1 MGWVPRF
8 RRYHEQLGLPA
19 LLSRL
24 ARFPSLGG
32 TSRALCLRL
41 SRAHERGS
49 HGPGRCFGSRP
60 TSLFARKAL
69 DLPGSWGTSACVPRS
84 STPVEPPRQV
94 FLGAS
99 VLPSVIRTTSAS
111 TIRISRG
118 SIPRPACS
126 LSTLRSQGCPCATQD
141 SLPAGDQ
148 PCRTGFYP
156 PQDPSRRFQQC
167 FISSLPPPP
176 SFPGAP

>member
-1 MGWVPRF
+1 MNSSDFLRFFPASLGFLRSAAPRVRSVFVSPVRTNAARTGLGVVSGAAPLPTYEEGAGPPRF
-8 RRYHEQLGLPA
+8 LGD
-19 LLSRL
+19 
-24 ARFPSLGG
+24 
-32 TSRALCLRL
+32 LRL
-41 SRAHERGS
+41 RAPVFD
-49 HGPGRCFGSRP
+49 PGGASAP
-60 TSLFARKAL
+60 GLF
-69 DLPGSWGTSACVPRS
+69 
-84 STPVEPPRQV
+84 
-94 FLGAS
+94 GAS

-176 SFPGAP
+176 SFSGAP